1 MSDYSK
7 LTKDELG
14 KKIDDAKIVFEDLK
28 VENIKANSDRIN
40 KEKAKEDP
48 SNLNLAQKL
57 AKAMDDMGALAKMD
71 QIIAKVGLLLVSQ
84 LLRRLFVEWLVNMV
98 LPLFQLRSTKS
109 INTNVK
115 LPEAEH
121 FTSTT

>member
-14 KKIDDAKIVFEDLK
+14 KKLDDARKEIQDLK
-28 VENIKANSDRIN
+28 VEKIKANSDRIK

-57 AKAMDDMGALAKMD
+57 AKAMDDMGA
-71 QIIAKVGLLLVSQ
+71 
-84 LLRRLFVEWLVNMV
+84 
-98 LPLFQLRSTKS
+98 
-109 INTNVK
+109 
-115 LPEAEH
+115 
-121 FTSTT
+121 